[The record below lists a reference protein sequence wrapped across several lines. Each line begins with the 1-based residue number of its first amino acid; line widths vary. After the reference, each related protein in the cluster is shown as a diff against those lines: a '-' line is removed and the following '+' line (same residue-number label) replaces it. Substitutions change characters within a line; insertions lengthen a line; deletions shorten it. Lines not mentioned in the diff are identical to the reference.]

1 VVQKKI
7 SLITSHQTHKD
18 YSDDIHTSTPSF
30 LQHQQSTTDHL
41 SISPRN
47 EAEKKRHEL
56 RQALAN
62 RLRFDLVQQEE
73 EKECKSQFDRLAS
86 FNSHL
91 KAAETHVKQLKEQ
104 EKATKE
110 LVKRQQTI
118 LAHAIQN
125 SKLT

>member
-1 VVQKKI
+1 MLCDR
-7 SLITSHQTHKD
+7 S
-18 YSDDIHTSTPSF
+18 
-30 LQHQQSTTDHL
+30 HQQSTTDYL

-73 EKECKSQFDRLAS
+73 EKEFKSQFDRLAS

-104 EKATKE
+104 EKVTKE
-110 LVKRQQTI
+110 LVKRQQTS